1 MFDVVILYRSSVME
15 IRCISCISGYIV
27 RGIVDYTM
35 LSSYLVEQERS
46 KGRVTETRAT
56 NQAEVTDFDLG
67 MPSFPPPS
75 SPLPSPASPEI
86 ETHDVCRAVLA
97 LDE

>member
-1 MFDVVILYRSSVME
+1 MVYLVYR
-15 IRCISCISGYIV
+15 GYTV

-35 LSSYLVEQERS
+35 LSSYLVEQERP
-46 KGRVTETRAT
+46 KGRVTETRAA
-56 NQAEVTDFDLG
+56 NQAKVTDFDLG

-75 SPLPSPASPEI
+75 SPLATPASPET
-86 ETHDVCRAVLA
+86 ETHDVCRAVLV